1 MSRQIYSALMVDIE
15 AAVIIYTHELDFREE
30 EETRQMCLLS
40 QFSNI
45 CIKTAI
51 GDLDLY
57 LNPVTRF
64 TTVGGHFSLVPG

>member
-30 EETRQMCLLS
+30 EEETRQMWLLS

-57 LNPVTRF
+57 LNPVIRF
-64 TTVGGHFSLVPG
+64 TTGGGHFL

>member
-1 MSRQIYSALMVDIE
+1 MVDIE
-15 AAVIIYTHELDFREE
+15 AAVIIYTHELDFREEE

-51 GDLDLY
+51 RDLNLC

-64 TTVGGHFSLVPG
+64 TTVGGHFSLVPGWSNAS